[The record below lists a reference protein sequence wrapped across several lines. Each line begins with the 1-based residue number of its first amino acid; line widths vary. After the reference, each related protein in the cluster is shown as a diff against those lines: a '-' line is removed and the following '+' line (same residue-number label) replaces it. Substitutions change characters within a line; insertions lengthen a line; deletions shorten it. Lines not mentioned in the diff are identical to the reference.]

1 MQTGP
6 PLNLNSTLEE
16 AFQYQLTIVTGVWKN
31 SGTDANVTIVI
42 HGSDTE
48 SQPIILN
55 RDMMESRRILARG
68 NEDQFV
74 IHLPAALGEVQYVRL
89 WHDNSGKTPSW
100 FLSYL
105 TIKDLQTE
113 STVTFPCNTW
123 FALEKGDGKIDRLL
137 SPISYEETQAFVY
150 SLNWRGSQSFCEG
163 HMWLSVVTKPPKS
176 KFTRFQRTTCCL
188 CLLMS
193 AMLVNAFFYKTDQ
206 DAYPTIQIGPLRFSW
221 RQVVVG
227 LQSALIVTPV
237 NLLIV
242 AIFKN
247 TAEKRYNK
255 VMPSASKGKRASVK
269 SRVPVVSCWSGA
281 TETKRE
287 TEEKECCSPQGKT
300 SFWTRT
306 IQRAKLMIKNF
317 LFPHYF
323 LYIAWSLSFL
333 TVASSATLT
342 FFFSL
347 QWGKDISNE
356 WLSSV
361 LVSFTEDL
369 FVLQPIKIVLMM
381 SIAAYFFGFKSEW
394 EEVDLSIHSE
404 QASDVNATGDALQ
417 SMKVQPPHEDEI
429 EQARRYLVKEAKMF
443 SFGRELFLYLL
454 FLTLL
459 AIVCYGNRSYHGYLI
474 TKNLHNT
481 YVNFS
486 MVSMSW
492 DSCLLLKP
500 FMGNCCRS

>member
-16 AFQYQLTIVTGVWKN
+16 GFQYQLTIVTGVWMN

-55 RDMMESRRILARG
+55 RDMMESRKILARG

-123 FALEKGDGKIDRLL
+123 FALEKGDGKIERLL
-137 SPISYEETQAFVY
+137 SPISYEETQTFMY
-150 SLNWRGSQSFCEG
+150 SLNSRGSQSFSEG

-176 KFTRFQRTTCCL
+176 KFTRVQRTTCCL

-193 AMLVNAFFYKTDQ
+193 AMLVNALFYKTDQ
-206 DAYPTIQIGPLRFSW
+206 DADPTIHIGPLKFSW

-247 TAEKRYNK
+247 TAKKRYK
-255 VMPSASKGKRASVK
+255 KFMPSALKAKRVSVK
-269 SRVPVVSCWSGA
+269 SRVPVVSCWGSA
-281 TETKRE
+281 TEIKCD
-287 TEEKECCSPQGKT
+287 TEGKECCSPQGKT
-300 SFWTRT
+300 SVWTRT
-306 IQRAKLMIKNF
+306 IQRAKLMTKDF
-317 LFPHYF
+317 LFPYYF
-323 LYIAWSLSFL
+323 LCIAWFLSFL

-381 SIAAYFFGFKSEW
+381 SITAYFFGFKSESKK
-394 EEVDLSIHSE
+394 VDLSIHSE
-404 QASDVNATGDALQ
+404 HASYANTTGDASQ
-417 SMKVQPPHEDEI
+417 SMKMQPLHEEEI
-429 EQARRYLVKEAKMF
+429 EQARRYRVKEAKMF
-443 SFGRELFLYLL
+443 SFGRELFLYLF

-459 AIVCYGNRSYHGYLI
+459 TIVCYGNRSYHGYLI
-474 TKNLHNT
+474 TNDLHDT

-486 MVSMSW
+486 LVSMSW
-492 DSCLLLKP
+492 DSCLLLIP
-500 FMGNCCRS
+500 FKRNCCRS

>member
-6 PLNLNSTLEE
+6 PLHLNSTLEE
-16 AFQYQLTIVTGVWKN
+16 GFQYQLTIVTGVWMN

-42 HGSDTE
+42 HGKDTE

-55 RDMMESRRILARG
+55 KKMTESRKILARG

-74 IHLPAALGEVQYVRL
+74 IHLPAALGDVQYVRI

-100 FLSYL
+100 FLSYV

-113 STVTFPCNTW
+113 STLTFPCNTW

-137 SPISYEETQAFVY
+137 TPISYEETQTFMY
-150 SLNWRGSQSFCEG
+150 SLDWRGSQSFSEG

-176 KFTRFQRTTCCL
+176 KFTRVQRTTCCL
-188 CLLMS
+188 CLLLS

-206 DAYPTIQIGPLRFSW
+206 YADPTIQIGPLKFSW

-255 VMPSASKGKRASVK
+255 VMPSALKAKRASLK
-269 SRVPVVSCWSGA
+269 SRVPVVSWLSGA
-281 TETKRE
+281 KKTKRD
-287 TEEKECCSPQGKT
+287 TEEKECCSTQGKT
-300 SFWTRT
+300 SIWTRT
-306 IQRAKLMIKNF
+306 IHRAKLMTKNF

-323 LYIAWSLSFL
+323 LYIAWFLSFL

-381 SIAAYFFGFKSEW
+381 SITAYFFGFKSES
-394 EEVDLSIHSE
+394 EKVDLSIQYEH
-404 QASDVNATGDALQ
+404 ALYVNATGDASQ
-417 SMKVQPPHEDEI
+417 SMKMLPPHEDEI
-429 EQARRYLVKEAKMF
+429 EQARRYRVKEAKMF

-459 AIVCYGNRSYHGYLI
+459 TIVCYGNRSYHGYLI
-474 TKNLHNT
+474 TNNLHDT

-486 MVSMSW
+486 LVSMSW
-492 DSCLLLKP
+492 NSCFLLIP
-500 FMGNCCRS
+500 FKRSCSRS

>member
-6 PLNLNSTLEE
+6 PLYLTPTLEE
-16 AFQYQLTIVTGVWKN
+16 GFQYQLTIVTGVLKN

-55 RDMMESRRILARG
+55 RNMMETRIILARG

-74 IHLPAALGEVQYVRL
+74 IHLPAALGEVQYVRI

-100 FLSYL
+100 FLSHL

-113 STVTFPCNTW
+113 STLTFPCNSW
-123 FALEKGDGKIDRLL
+123 LALEKGDGKIDRLL
-137 SPISYEETQAFVY
+137 SPISYEETQTFTY
-150 SLNWRGSQSFCEG
+150 SLNSQGSQSFSEG

-176 KFTRFQRTTCCL
+176 TFTRVQRTTCCL

-193 AMLVNAFFYKTDQ
+193 AMLVNALFYKTDKE
-206 DAYPTIQIGPLRFSW
+206 ANPTIQIGPLKFSW

-255 VMPSASKGKRASVK
+255 VMPSAIKGKRASVQSK
-269 SRVPVVSCWSGA
+269 VPVVSCRGGA
-281 TETKRE
+281 TETKRDN
-287 TEEKECCSPQGKT
+287 EEEECCSTQGKT
-300 SFWTRT
+300 SIWTRT
-306 IQRAKLMIKNF
+306 IQRAKLMTKDF
-317 LFPHYF
+317 LLPHYF
-323 LYIAWSLSFL
+323 LYIAWFLSFL
-333 TVASSATLT
+333 TVASSATFTL
-342 FFFSL
+342 FFSL

-356 WLSSV
+356 WLSSM

-369 FVLQPIKIVLMM
+369 FVLQPIKIVLIML
-381 SIAAYFFGFKSEW
+381 ITAYFFGFKSES
-394 EEVDLSIHSE
+394 EKVDLSIQSE
-404 QASDVNATGDALQ
+404 HPSYVNATGDASQ
-417 SMKVQPPHEDEI
+417 SMKMQPPHEDEI
-429 EQARRYLVKEAKMF
+429 EQARRYRVKEAKMF
-443 SFGRELFLYLL
+443 SFSRELFLYML
-454 FLTLL
+454 FLTLS

-474 TKNLHNT
+474 TNNLQDT

-486 MVSMSW
+486 MVSMS
-492 DSCLLLKP
+492 
-500 FMGNCCRS
+500 

>member
-137 SPISYEETQAFVY
+137 SPISYEETQTFMY
-150 SLNWRGSQSFCEG
+150 SLNSRGSQSFSEG
-163 HMWLSVVTKPPKS
+163 HMWLSVLTKPPKS
-176 KFTRFQRTTCCL
+176 KFTRVQRTTCCL

-193 AMLVNAFFYKTDQ
+193 SMLVNALFYRTVQ
-206 DAYPTIQIGPLRFSW
+206 DADPKIQIGPLKFSW

-255 VMPSASKGKRASVK
+255 VRASVK
-269 SRVPVVSCWSGA
+269 STVPVVSSWGGA
-281 TETKRE
+281 TGTKRE

-306 IQRAKLMIKNF
+306 IQRAKLMTKDF
-317 LFPHYF
+317 LFPYYF
-323 LYIAWSLSFL
+323 LYIAWFFSFL
-333 TVASSATLT
+333 TVASSATFT

-369 FVLQPIKIVLMM
+369 FVLQPIKIVLIMLIM
-381 SIAAYFFGFKSEW
+381 AYFFGFKSEW

>member
-6 PLNLNSTLEE
+6 PLYLNSTLEE
-16 AFQYQLTIVTGVWKN
+16 GFQYQLTIVTGVWMN

-48 SQPIILN
+48 SKPIILN
-55 RDMMESRRILARG
+55 RNMTESRKILARG

-74 IHLPAALGEVQYVRL
+74 IHLPAALGEVQYVRI

-100 FLSYL
+100 FLSYV

-113 STVTFPCNTW
+113 NTLTFPCNTW

-137 SPISYEETQAFVY
+137 SPISYEETRTFMY
-150 SLNWRGSQSFCEG
+150 SLNSRGSQSFSEG
-163 HMWLSVVTKPPKS
+163 HMWLSVLTKPPKS

-193 AMLVNAFFYKTDQ
+193 AMLVNALFYKPDQ
-206 DAYPTIQIGPLRFSW
+206 DADPKIQIGPLRFSW
-221 RQVVVG
+221 KQVVVG

-269 SRVPVVSCWSGA
+269 SRVPVVSCWGGA
-281 TETKRE
+281 TGTQHE
-287 TEEKECCSPQGKT
+287 TEEKECCSPRGRT
-300 SFWTRT
+300 SVWTRT
-306 IQRAKLMIKNF
+306 IQRAKLMTKEF

-323 LYIAWSLSFL
+323 LYIAWVLSFL
-333 TVASSATLT
+333 TVASSATFT
-342 FFFSL
+342 FYFSL

-369 FVLQPIKIVLMM
+369 FVLQPIKIVLIMLIM
-381 SIAAYFFGFKSEW
+381 AYFFGFKSEL
-394 EEVDLSIHSE
+394 EKVDLSIQSE
-404 QASDVNATGDALQ
+404 HASYVNARGDASQ

-429 EQARRYLVKEAKMF
+429 SQARRYLVKEAKMF
-443 SFGRELFLYLL
+443 SFGRELFLYLF

-459 AIVCYGNRSYHGYLI
+459 TIVCYGNRSYHGYLI
-474 TKNLHNT
+474 TNNLHDT
-481 YVNFS
+481 YVHFS
-486 MVSMSW
+486 LVSMSW
-492 DSCLLLKP
+492 DSCLLLIP
-500 FMGNCCRS
+500 FKRNCSRS